1 MAFDVPDPNTPPET
15 EPLKFHAGETVKWK
29 RKDLS
34 DFPASTYTLYYT
46 LVKDG
51 TRITFNSSQDG
62 STANHAVTLAHGTTA
77 SYTVGVYNWSVEARS
92 SSEVYIV
99 DKGVMEILT
108 DYAEQSSGADERS
121 VAKKMV
127 DAYESLFANQI
138 TNKTIEQLSYSIAGR
153 SISKLSAEQIR
164 MEYLRW
170 KRIYESE
177 LDNERINNGLGT
189 RKRILT
195 RFC

>member
-1 MAFDVPDPNTPPET
+1 MAFDVPDPNTPPES

-29 RKDLS
+29 RTDLS

-62 STANHAVTLAHGTTA
+62 STENHAVTLAHATTA
-77 SYTVGVYNWSVEARS
+77 AYTVGVYNWSVEARS
-92 SSEVYIV
+92 SSEVYVV

-170 KRIYESE
+170 KRIYDSE
-177 LDNERINNGLGT
+177 LDDERINNGLGT

>member
-1 MAFDVPDPNTPPET
+1 MAFDVPDPNTPPES

-29 RKDLS
+29 RTDLS

-51 TRITFNSSQDG
+51 TRIIFNSSQDG
-62 STANHAVTLAHGTTA
+62 STENHAVTLAHGTTA
-77 SYTVGVYNWSVEARS
+77 AYTVGVYNWSVEARS